1 MNLKIFNLNKNDRL
15 YLLFV
20 LLFSLGLIFYRTR
33 FHMSGGLFYPDK
45 ALYLMNALVYSGLDY
60 YNIVNPADI
69 YYSPIISF
77 LTSILFS
84 FGLVDQL
91 AISLV
96 SSVFAI
102 FGFIGIYILLR
113 YRFNSMLSLTG
124 VIIFGSISIFLINLS
139 SGLLDV
145 PAISIS
151 IFILLFGLVSIDQ
164 DSKYFLITF
173 PLFVIGF
180 FTRYTV
186 GFMLP
191 LLFLYFV
198 MKRDVIGKI
207 DNILTDKSNLSQY
220 LAGYVKSSE
229 FKYILLSLIISIV
242 LFLIIIKFLILDFG
256 GSLTFIDQAHDSI
269 NNVGYGSGGID
280 VVYDKLFYLKNFSN
294 ILFDEARSLDT
305 TLSVLLY
312 GIIIIGIL
320 FKCIDFIKKNDD
332 IINVNWK
339 TKNFSILLIILL
351 VLSLIFAFI
360 SFKFFNLHLISNICV
375 LISFTI
381 IYSLINRNHIDK
393 NALNILFL
401 AYFMINFI
409 FISINSVKT
418 LRYALPLLPSLVYFI
433 ILGLEGLLDMLT
445 SINNKYFNKSL
456 FKYCI
461 DVVPILLMI
470 ILMVST
476 FAYIVPMEI
485 TGPDNDLV
493 DVADFIIDNDS
504 NYHDETFG
512 SNFRDSRII
521 RWYLQDNVTFND
533 DYEYFDSSNI
543 TYVITSS
550 EVNFDNYDELYH
562 KGAYYLYKLNF

>member
-1 MNLKIFNLNKNDRL
+1 
-15 YLLFV
+15 
-20 LLFSLGLIFYRTR
+20 
-33 FHMSGGLFYPDK
+33 
-45 ALYLMNALVYSGLDY
+45 
-60 YNIVNPADI
+60 
-69 YYSPIISF
+69 
-77 LTSILFS
+77 
-84 FGLVDQL
+84 
-91 AISLV
+91 
-96 SSVFAI
+96 
-102 FGFIGIYILLR
+102 
-113 YRFNSMLSLTG
+113 
-124 VIIFGSISIFLINLS
+124 
-139 SGLLDV
+139 
-145 PAISIS
+145 
-151 IFILLFGLVSIDQ
+151 
-164 DSKYFLITF
+164 
-173 PLFVIGF
+173 
-180 FTRYTV
+180 
-186 GFMLP
+186 
-191 LLFLYFV
+191 
-198 MKRDVIGKI
+198 
-207 DNILTDKSNLSQY
+207 
-220 LAGYVKSSE
+220 
-229 FKYILLSLIISIV
+229 V

-543 TYVITSS
+543 TY
-550 EVNFDNYDELYH
+550 NY
-562 KGAYYLYKLNF
+562 KFRG